1 VASQRASQA
10 RWRLPK
16 NGAGVQYYANHPIRF
31 GIGAASSTWLNR
43 ASSSVPRP
51 SDGRANQIRVADTA
65 EYVERERLPRDASR
79 EFRASLDVS
88 VSADAGVGLAKRTE
102 NKRNKADHGPIEY
115 CGRSDWSALIHRK
128 DSAMTTATP
137 TTPLSVNTWAI
148 SAAVKH
154 TSSAPRGRGAAE
166 FHVGNQC
173 SRETHIVSTTWAWCR

>member
-1 VASQRASQA
+1 M
-10 RWRLPK
+10 
-16 NGAGVQYYANHPIRF
+16 ANCGLRIDV
-31 GIGAASSTWLNR
+31 I
-43 ASSSVPRP
+43 ASSSPQRRP
-51 SDGRANQIRVADTA
+51 QAWLASAQAKQGGVCRKTAFSITQTTRFASALGPHRAHGSTGRRRACRGRATGANQIRVADTA

-102 NKRNKADHGPIEY
+102 NKRNKADYGPIEY

-166 FHVGNQC
+166 F
-173 SRETHIVSTTWAWCR
+173 

>member
-1 VASQRASQA
+1 MLNENDFPGTQA
-10 RWRLPK
+10 ENFVLRWMYRSPQTP
-16 NGAGVQYYANHPIRF
+16 V
-31 GIGAASSTWLNR
+31 W
-43 ASSSVPRP
+43 
-51 SDGRANQIRVADTA
+51 
-65 EYVERERLPRDASR
+65 
-79 EFRASLDVS
+79 
-88 VSADAGVGLAKRTE
+88 GLAKRTE